1 MQSSGVAIIFTL
13 FFAHLGHD
21 YLSIQTRLGLFQQLG
36 GFYIIG
42 MLTNVA
48 IYPSERDVAYRE
60 SSDGAYSL
68 DSFLASYTI
77 VELPFEVIN
86 ALFFGILAVFAI
98 GLPRTAA
105 TYFVASLACFSGLSC
120 GESLGI
126 MFNTLFSHTGF
137 AINLMGV
144 ILALANS
151 MAGILSLDMPSLF
164 EYLNYLSPIRYQ
176 VRGVAYYSMRG
187 LSFDCNFDNDTCPI
201 ATGEQ
206 ALRLYKFDEHPLVG
220 VVGMG
225 ACVVV
230 YRLLAWALLVVVRRR
245 ATG

>member
-1 MQSSGVAIIFTL
+1 
-13 FFAHLGHD
+13 
-21 YLSIQTRLGLFQQLG
+21 
-36 GFYIIG
+36 
-42 MLTNVA
+42 
-48 IYPSERDVAYRE
+48 
-60 SSDGAYSL
+60 
-68 DSFLASYTI
+68 
-77 VELPFEVIN
+77 
-86 ALFFGILAVFAI
+86 
-98 GLPRTAA
+98 
-105 TYFVASLACFSGLSC
+105 
-120 GESLGI
+120 
-126 MFNTLFSHTGF
+126 
-137 AINLMGV
+137 
-144 ILALANS
+144 